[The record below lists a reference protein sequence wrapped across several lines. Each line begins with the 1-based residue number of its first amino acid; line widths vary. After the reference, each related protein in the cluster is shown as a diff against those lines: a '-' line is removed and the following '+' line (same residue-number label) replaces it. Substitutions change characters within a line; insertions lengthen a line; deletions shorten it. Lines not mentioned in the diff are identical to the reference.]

1 MADGRRAHCRNCGG
15 HRNQVG
21 EISWSGLCNPCS
33 HICLD
38 AWNDRMHER
47 DPEVVRRQKIA
58 YVRFALGPRI
68 TRALQEAGVFDEGF
82 VAAANLTN
90 PNP

>member
-1 MADGRRAHCRNCGG
+1 
-15 HRNQVG
+15 
-21 EISWSGLCNPCS
+21 
-33 HICLD
+33 
-38 AWNDRMHER
+38 MHER